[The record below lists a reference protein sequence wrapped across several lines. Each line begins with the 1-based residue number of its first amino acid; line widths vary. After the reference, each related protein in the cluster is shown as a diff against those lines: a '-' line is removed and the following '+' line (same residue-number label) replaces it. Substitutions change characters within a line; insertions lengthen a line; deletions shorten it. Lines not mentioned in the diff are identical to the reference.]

1 MAVMH
6 MLCVGMSAFNAR
18 ATILRT
24 STREVAMASTTQGW
38 GRKVGVEGAGLGEDL
53 GREMNAE

>member
-1 MAVMH
+1 MH